1 MFEALEDQIKT
12 DEQKTTTKR
21 ERLVIWL
28 IIAVVSIIL
37 FGTLY
42 FGIHLIEG

>member
-12 DEQKTTTKR
+12 DDQKTTTKR
-21 ERLVIWL
+21 ERLVLWIL
-28 IIAVVSIIL
+28 IAVVSIIL